1 MSRLFNICKV
11 IAFAGILFQGTCL
24 ADNFWSTLL
33 GDTIIAGATAIVV
46 DAVVTGVLPQ

>member
-11 IAFAGILFQGTCL
+11 VALTGILFQGTCL

-33 GDTIIAGATAIVV
+33 GDTIIAGATAVVV
-46 DAVVTGVLPQ
+46 DAVVGSVLPQ